1 MLSLEIRSML
11 VAGLLAIIVGVAG
24 IVLLGGGVAEAQEG
38 EPQPQPEDGVV
49 DVEPDVDPQ
58 PTLFG
63 DVNTL
68 DDFFDAL
75 DTAGYGPVV
84 LQEIAV
90 TQPWIP
96 VPGAG
101 LLALEGALVEVYALS
116 AADAELAIGNL
127 SGDGAAFQPPANA
140 TIWRGLEFIL
150 VLRDAP
156 SQLDVQDV
164 ISSIVGG
171 PALLTIAGPPL
182 LPPPAVPGAD
192 DSDSL
197 NPVAI
202 SADGAPEALPATG
215 NGGVAKDG
223 SGSVAAIALAV
234 SVVSAIGVAGAAAT
248 IRRRRSERI

>member
-11 VAGLLAIIVGVAG
+11 VASLVAIIVGVAG
-24 IVLLGGGVAEAQEG
+24 IVIFGGGVAVAQEG

-49 DVEPDVDPQ
+49 DVEPDGPPE

-63 DVNTL
+63 DVSTL

-75 DTAGYGPVV
+75 DSSGHGPLV

-90 TQPWIP
+90 TQPWIA
-96 VPGAG
+96 VPSAG
-101 LLALEGALVEVYALS
+101 LLSLDGALVEVYALS
-116 AADAELAIGNL
+116 ADQADEAIGNL

-223 SGSVAAIALAV
+223 SGSVAAIALALGAVGAVGV
-234 SVVSAIGVAGAAAT
+234 SLAAFRL
-248 IRRRRSERI
+248 RRRRSERI